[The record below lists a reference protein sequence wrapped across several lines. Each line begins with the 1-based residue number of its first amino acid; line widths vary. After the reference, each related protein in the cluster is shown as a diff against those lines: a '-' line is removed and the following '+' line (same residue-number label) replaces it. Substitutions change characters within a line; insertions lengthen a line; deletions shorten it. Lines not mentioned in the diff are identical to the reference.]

1 MATNN
6 ATILEA
12 AWLNGSND
20 YQQRV
25 PQAST
30 VGVDRVAKFLY
41 EPYNRRYLNEFSS
54 FLFGRIAQQ
63 YVHQKAWKNR
73 LRFLKKDTMPYG
85 MTIEET
91 ALKWVKAHS
100 HNNNDIETETI
111 LKTHYPQG
119 MSVFHSQNRKDVY
132 EISVNHDDLR
142 TGFNN
147 ETGLT
152 DYVSA
157 VMQVPINSDEY
168 DEYRIMLQLFA
179 KMHEYH
185 GFYMEKI
192 DMPNDEASARAML
205 KKLRAYGDRLQFPST
220 IFNMQ
225 DIVDIPTFV
234 KPEEL
239 LLFVT
244 PEINAALDVDGL
256 APIFHMEKADY
267 KYRVIVVDEF
277 PIPDVCAIL
286 TTADFFMVKD
296 TVYETSEFYNPHS
309 LTTNYYLNHWGVYS
323 ASPFV
328 PLIAFTTAEQ
338 VEIPVIEFEVTG
350 MTVTPPEKVI
360 ANDVNGALF
369 AVDLEGTVSPETDCK
384 VLDVKPDSAIFEV
397 VSVTGADGDIVYT
410 PFQVFFNDKG
420 ELYVL
425 AFNNEELMDAIR
437 DGACTITVK
446 ATSTY
451 TNPSGE
457 TVKYEETLEVTPQ
470 LCDEENAGE

>member
-6 ATILEA
+6 ATILES

-25 PQAST
+25 PQVST

-91 ALKWVKAHS
+91 ALQWIKAHS

-111 LKTHYPQG
+111 LKTHYPKG

-132 EISVNHDDLR
+132 DISVNHDDLR

-185 GFYMEKI
+185 GFYLDKI
-192 DMPNDEASARAML
+192 DMPEDEQTARAML

-220 IFNMQ
+220 IYNMQ
-225 DIVDIPTFV
+225 DINSIPTFAR
-234 KPEEL
+234 PEEL

-256 APIFHMEKADY
+256 APIFHMERADY

-277 PIPDVCAIL
+277 PIPDVQAIL
-286 TTADFFMVKD
+286 TVADFFMVKD
-296 TVYETSEFYNPHS
+296 TVYETTEFYNPHS

-338 VEIPVIEFEVTG
+338 IEIPVITFTVSG
-350 MTVTPPEKVI
+350 MQVTPPEQVV

-369 AVDLEGTVSPETDCK
+369 TVDLEGTVDPEQDCK
-384 VLDVKPDSAIFEV
+384 ILDVKPDSAIFEI
-397 VSVTGADGDIVYT
+397 VSVTAGGEDLVYT
-410 PFQVFFNDKG
+410 PMQVFFNDRG
-420 ELYVL
+420 ELFVL
-425 AFNNEELMDAIR
+425 SENNQALNDAIR
-437 DGACTITVK
+437 EGTCKITVR

-457 TVKYEETLEVTPQ
+457 TEKFTQELEVTPQ
-470 LCDEENAGE
+470 LCENEA